1 MTKPALLGGPPAFD
15 YPVPLAR
22 PARPPLEAVVA
33 RYEPSYE
40 SGMITNGRL
49 VAELEGRVAER
60 LGVAHV
66 VAVSSCTSGL
76 MLAAQALTAGSAP
89 GSASGQGGR
98 RAVLPSFTFAASA
111 HAVAWA
117 GLEPHFVECRPDT
130 FAVDPEA
137 LPHAL
142 EGAALLVATHV
153 FGAPCRPAEVL
164 APARAAGV
172 PVLFD
177 AAHALGATSGDR
189 PVGGFGDAEVF
200 SLTPT
205 KIVVGGEGGLVATGD
220 DELAAALR
228 LGRDYA
234 NPGDYD
240 SRFVGLN
247 ARLAE
252 FNAALALCSL
262 DELDDHLV
270 RRRALAAEYRRGL
283 AAVPGV
289 ACQLVDD
296 ADRSTFKDLTI
307 TVDAARF
314 GTGRDEVVAALAA
327 ERVDTRRYF
336 SPPVHRHLAYAD
348 LPARSLPVTD
358 AVAGAVISLPIWR
371 DLPVA
376 TVGRI
381 VETIARIQ
389 AHADEIAARCPPPG
403 REGS

>member
-15 YPVPLAR
+15 EPVPLAR
-22 PARPPLEAVVA
+22 PARPPLAAVVA
-33 RYEPSYE
+33 RYEPSYA

-66 VAVSSCTSGL
+66 VAVASCTSGL
-76 MLAAQALTAGSAP
+76 MLAAQALSTSPAGEPA
-89 GSASGQGGR
+89 GG

-117 GLEPHFVECRPDT
+117 GLDPHFVDCRRDT
-130 FAVDPEA
+130 FAVDPEVLPDA
-137 LPHAL
+137 LD
-142 EGAALLVATHV
+142 GATLLLGTHV
-153 FGAPCRPAEVL
+153 FGAPCRPAEVVSR
-164 APARAAGV
+164 ARAAGV

-177 AAHALGATSGDR
+177 AAHALGATCGDR

-205 KIVVGGEGGLVATGD
+205 KIVVGGEGGLVATGS
-220 DELAAALR
+220 DELAEALR

-247 ARLAE
+247 ARMAE

-262 DELDDHLV
+262 DELDEHLV
-270 RRRALAAEYRRGL
+270 RRRALAARYRDGL
-283 AAVPGV
+283 AEVPGV
-289 ACQLVDD
+289 GCQVIDET
-296 ADRSTFKDLTI
+296 DRSTFKDLTVTI
-307 TVDAARF
+307 DAARF
-314 GTGRDEVVAALAA
+314 GVGRDAVVAALAA
-327 ERVDTRRYF
+327 EGVDTRRYF
-336 SPPVHRHLAYAD
+336 SPPVHRHRAYSH
-348 LPARSLPVTD
+348 LPARALPVTD
-358 AVAGAVISLPIWR
+358 AVADAVISLPIWR
-371 DLPVA
+371 DLPPG

-381 VETIARIQ
+381 VETLASIQ
-389 AHADEIAARCPPPG
+389 AHAGEIAAHQRA
-403 REGS
+403 